1 MYLHQVCSAL
11 YLQGC
16 FMSLVNLS
24 KDDITLSVFTDPQQD
39 AIIGWMLT
47 ETTFFIK
54 CISQIESKYFTSV
67 LNQSIFEV
75 CKEFYSEYGR
85 PPSIEE
91 TKGQFNLRN
100 HQDFR
105 KYHDAIDLCMTT
117 KQQFGL
123 DALSHNMTG
132 WMRTVKFASCLH
144 KTERLYNSRDFSG
157 AILFLEKKTSEIRNT
172 SFEDDEKVV
181 FNDATSFFAEQSESL
196 GDCLTIG
203 HPVFDG
209 LLREGAKIDKP
220 DLKSRNPNAWTR
232 GGLVKGDTTCILGP
246 SNSGKTTTLTSII
259 IPNIIAR
266 KYVLYFTHEQK
277 WEDIKTK
284 LFMNVCRCT
293 IEELRSPTP
302 EIKRAMKVFGDLMAE
317 YLVYIPW
324 IKAGDM
330 WVESV
335 LNEITLQQ
343 EKLKAEKG
351 QYFDMLVDDYPGK
364 LKSKDMKGRSNWEEL
379 DYVYD
384 QFVNAAMQW
393 RTHAILP
400 VQTNREG
407 YKANRAGQNDGRV
420 IDQADAAGSFGIMQ
434 KADNVITL
442 NRSPKEQAEGYM
454 RFYISKSRTQ
464 GAQTTFVTK
473 TQFEKSVT
481 HGHNLPYVELDASMN
496 NDADAALNAVYMVM
510 SNKSGGVLGGA
521 KPGYPEPK
529 PLKAPIPEGEVE
541 IPVNPANNQKNKS

>member
-1 MYLHQVCSAL
+1 
-11 YLQGC
+11 
-16 FMSLVNLS
+16 MSLTDLS
-24 KDDITLSVFTDPQQD
+24 KDDLTLSVFTDSQQD
-39 AIIGWMLT
+39 AIVGWMLT
-47 ETTFFIK
+47 ENTFFIK
-54 CISQIESKYFTSV
+54 CMAQIESKYFTSV

-75 CKEFYSEYGR
+75 CSDFYSEYNR
-85 PPSIEE
+85 IPSVEE
-91 TKGQFNLRN
+91 VKGQFNLRN

-105 KYHDAIDLCMTT
+105 KYHDAVDLCMTT
-117 KQQFGL
+117 RGQHGL
-123 DALSHNMTG
+123 DAISRNMTG
-132 WMRTVKFASCLH
+132 WMRTVKFAASLH

-157 AILFLEKKTSEIRNT
+157 AIRYLEKQTAEIRNT
-172 SFEDDEKVV
+172 SFESDEKVV
-181 FNDATSFFAEQSESL
+181 FNDATNFFNSQSEIL
-196 GDCLTIG
+196 DDCLTIG

-209 LLREGAKIDKP
+209 LLREGAKIKKP
-220 DLKSRNPNAWTR
+220 DMKNRNPNAWTK

-293 IEELRSPTP
+293 VEELRNPTP
-302 EIKRAMKVFGDLMAE
+302 DLKKAMKLYGDLLSE

-343 EKLKAEKG
+343 EKLKADKG

-364 LKSKDMKGRSNWEEL
+364 LKSKDMKGRSNWEEQ

-407 YKANRAGQNDGRV
+407 YKANRAGQSEGRV

-473 TQFEKSVT
+473 TEFAKSAT
-481 HGHNLPYVELDASMN
+481 HGPHLSYTELSASQGS
-496 NDADAALNAVYMVM
+496 DADTALNAVYLQMA
-510 SNKSGGVLGGA
+510 NKPGGILDQTA

-529 PLKAPIPEGEVE
+529 PLDVSVPEGEVE
-541 IPVNPANNQKNKS
+541 IPVNPASKPKK